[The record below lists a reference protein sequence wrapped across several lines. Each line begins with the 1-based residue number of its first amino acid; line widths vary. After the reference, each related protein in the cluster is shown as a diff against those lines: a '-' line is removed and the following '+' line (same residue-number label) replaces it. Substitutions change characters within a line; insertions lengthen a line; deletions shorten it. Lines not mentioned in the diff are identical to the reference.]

1 MDEVWRCS
9 NRRET
14 RMRWLEQGCRNM
26 KNKESVMLECECRI
40 ERRRNRIEI

>member
-1 MDEVWRCS
+1 
-9 NRRET
+9 
-14 RMRWLEQGCRNM
+14 M